1 MRLQMLQDQQS
12 SGNQYQSSANMAS
25 RGRGNRGRGRN
36 RGRGGR
42 GCGFGGRN
50 PTGTST
56 GDRPL
61 PSQSVKFVT
70 NLAILLLSAG
80 TDLRRI
86 ISLTAKVQG
95 TCHQGMAW
103 TQIGMWTA
111 ELLITLPESLTS

>member
-1 MRLQMLQDQQS
+1 VEIVAEEEIVVAVAEAVVLVGATPLE
-12 SGNQYQSSANMAS
+12 
-25 RGRGNRGRGRN
+25 
-36 RGRGGR
+36 
-42 GCGFGGRN
+42 
-50 PTGTST
+50 PVL